1 MSLHQCIRRII
12 LGVLTKVVF
21 RIGIYQKF
29 IVTLDSDQ
37 IQSMHTVHRE
47 RQRRRSLDESPE
59 QRMNRFVI
67 LQTESFEI
75 LSSSPAG
82 LRNFHSRNH
91 RSRRVE
97 VVDGVW
103 HPVSV
108 DRRFAFA

>member
-1 MSLHQCIRRII
+1 MTVI
-12 LGVLTKVVF
+12 F
-21 RIGIYQKF
+21 RNGLNQKL
-29 IVTLDSDQ
+29 IVTLDGDQ
-37 IQSMHTVHRE
+37 IKSIHTVHLE
-47 RQRRRSLDESPE
+47 RQRRRSLDETPE
-59 QRMNRFVI
+59 QRMSRFAI